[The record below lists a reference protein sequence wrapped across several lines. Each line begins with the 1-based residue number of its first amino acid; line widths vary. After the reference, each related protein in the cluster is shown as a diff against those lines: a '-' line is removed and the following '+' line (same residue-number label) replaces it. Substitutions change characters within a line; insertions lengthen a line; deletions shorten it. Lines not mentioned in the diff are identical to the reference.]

1 MVNINSEKSKWK
13 VNLFAFAQIRF
24 HFERTLRIRRVYC
37 GQGTLSDCLTV
48 GATNRSTLRIFVQV
62 VQNVAH
68 CIGGTLN
75 QSQRGGRGA
84 AAAKGPGQEVGG
96 ASHGPGHLSKVN
108 KRVDNWAR
116 RWSLRAVSEE
126 RGGSRGRG
134 GVQESGPSKG
144 ISCERSDLISL
155 LNNGATKWQQISF
168 MAQASSAVTRK
179 QARDGPLHSLDPP
192 FCRSHMNYNKLRWG
206 GTRKLL
212 DALHRN
218 QVIKQYDSKCCSTC
232 SDSLMDEETRK
243 DAGKKGE

>member
-1 MVNINSEKSKWK
+1 MKSQLVCLCTDSISLWK
-13 VNLFAFAQIRF
+13 QIT
-24 HFERTLRIRRVYC
+24 HTPRVR

-48 GATNRSTLRIFVQV
+48 GATNRSTLQIFVQV

-116 RWSLRAVSEE
+116 RWSLRAVSEAR
-126 RGGSRGRG
+126 RGIGAEVKR
-134 GVQESGPSKG
+134 VQESGPSKG

-168 MAQASSAVTRK
+168 MAQASSAVTRQ
-179 QARDGPLHSLDPP
+179 QARDGPPLYSRRP
-192 FCRSHMNYNKLRWG
+192 FLSFTHELQQIALR
-206 GTRKLL
+206 RHAKV
-212 DALHRN
+212 AL
-218 QVIKQYDSKCCSTC
+218 
-232 SDSLMDEETRK
+232 SLMHCTGIR
-243 DAGKKGE
+243 